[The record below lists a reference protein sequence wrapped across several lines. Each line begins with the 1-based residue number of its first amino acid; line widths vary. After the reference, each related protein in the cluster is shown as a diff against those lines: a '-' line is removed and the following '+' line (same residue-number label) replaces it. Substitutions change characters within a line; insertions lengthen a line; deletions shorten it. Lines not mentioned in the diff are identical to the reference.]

1 VQRPRPDT
9 ATQYRAAE
17 PRPGRRGLDGS
28 SIDELEAQRLAAVRA
43 CGIVPGERNEA
54 FDALAQV
61 ASTVLDAPIALVSVV
76 DETQQWFAAR
86 VGLEAPSTG
95 RDVSFCAFAI
105 RRPTELFVVPDARA
119 DDRFRDNGLVTGP
132 PHIRFYA
139 GAPIRDPD
147 GVALGSLCVID
158 TVPRPGGLSP
168 EQEQV
173 LRLLAIQVEQQLE
186 LLRFTAALDRATAAL
201 SQSEQQLDA
210 DRRFLDAALASLTEG
225 VVACDAAGR
234 LTIFNAAAE
243 RLHGLPADADVP
255 AERWSDHYAIHEADG
270 VTPLPVDRLPL
281 LRALAGE
288 EVRDVEVVI
297 APHGRPS
304 ALISCD
310 ATAFHDQDGSLLGAV
325 VTMRDITE
333 RRRSEIALRHTADHD
348 GLTGLPN
355 RARFDRRLEA
365 ALASDGWHRLGVCFV
380 DLNDFK
386 RINDDLGHPT
396 GDQVLVAVA
405 GRLDQVVKAT
415 DTVARYGGD
424 EFVVLVEDVASED
437 LPRIAERLRE
447 ALQPPIRVGRRAL
460 PTSAAIGTAH
470 AGADDL
476 TDGRALL
483 RRADQRMYDDK
494 PRATR

>member
-1 VQRPRPDT
+1 
-9 ATQYRAAE
+9 
-17 PRPGRRGLDGS
+17 
-28 SIDELEAQRLAAVRA
+28 
-43 CGIVPGERNEA
+43 
-54 FDALAQV
+54 
-61 ASTVLDAPIALVSVV
+61 
-76 DETQQWFAAR
+76 
-86 VGLEAPSTG
+86 
-95 RDVSFCAFAI
+95 
-105 RRPTELFVVPDARA
+105 
-119 DDRFRDNGLVTGP
+119 
-132 PHIRFYA
+132 
-139 GAPIRDPD
+139 
-147 GVALGSLCVID
+147 
-158 TVPRPGGLSP
+158 
-168 EQEQV
+168 
-173 LRLLAIQVEQQLE
+173 
-186 LLRFTAALDRATAAL
+186 
-201 SQSEQQLDA
+201 
-210 DRRFLDAALASLTEG
+210 
-225 VVACDAAGR
+225 
-234 LTIFNAAAE
+234 
-243 RLHGLPADADVP
+243 
-255 AERWSDHYAIHEADG
+255 
-270 VTPLPVDRLPL
+270 
-281 LRALAGE
+281 
-288 EVRDVEVVI
+288 VVI

-310 ATAFHDQDGSLLGAV
+310 ATAFHDQDGTLLGAV

-424 EFVVLVEDVASED
+424 EFVVLVEDVGSED
-437 LPRIAERLRE
+437 LPRIAERLRA

-460 PTSAAIGTAH
+460 PTSAAIGIAH
-470 AGADDL
+470 AGEDDL

-494 PRATR
+494 PRAAR